1 VNNRVDTDETAIK
14 EIAMTNGDDDT
25 MKIALA
31 IGAVLLLIWA
41 ARMAIIA
48 LK

>member
-1 VNNRVDTDETAIK
+1 
-14 EIAMTNGDDDT
+14 MTNGDDDT

-31 IGAVLLLIWA
+31 IGAIILLIWA

>member
-1 VNNRVDTDETAIK
+1 VSNRVDPGETAMK
-14 EIAMTNGDDDT
+14 VTAMTNGDDDT

-31 IGAVLLLIWA
+31 IGAVILIIWA

>member
-1 VNNRVDTDETAIK
+1 VNNRVDADETAIK
-14 EIAMTNGDDDT
+14 GAAMTNGDDDT
-25 MKIALA
+25 MKIAFA
-31 IGAVLLLIWA
+31 IGAIILLIWA